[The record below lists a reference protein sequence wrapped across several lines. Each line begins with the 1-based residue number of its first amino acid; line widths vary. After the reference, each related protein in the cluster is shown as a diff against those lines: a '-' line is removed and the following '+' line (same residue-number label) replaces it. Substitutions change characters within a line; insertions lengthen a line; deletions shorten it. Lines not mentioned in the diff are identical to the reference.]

1 MSLPEFQT
9 TSYQFLREYV
19 ESHTGIEL
27 GPDKQYLVESRLESV
42 LVEAGCKSLADLC
55 RALHREQMAS
65 FKLGNNPRILRG
77 KVVHALSTHETS
89 FFRDPDLFAGLRK
102 ELLPGLIA
110 ANPLGRL
117 RVWSAA
123 ASSGQEVYSLA
134 ILFTEMGIQPPPEL
148 IATDVSAIILEFG
161 SAGFY
166 TDYELSR
173 GMEDPLL
180 RGQYFVPQKG
190 GSKVSQ
196 KLRQLVDFRCFDLRE
211 PGCGLGL
218 FDLIFC
224 RNVLIYFEEATRHK
238 VIEMLRGQLRDGGI
252 LILGSAEAIWA
263 DMEGLERISVAGL
276 TCYRRNCQT

>member
-27 GPDKQYLVESRLESV
+27 GPDKQYLVDSRLESV
-42 LVEAGCKSLADLC
+42 IVEAGCKSLADLC
-55 RALHREQMAS
+55 RALHREQKSGSKMGDNS
-65 FKLGNNPRILRG
+65 RTLRD

-89 FFRDPDLFAGLRK
+89 FFRDPDLYDGLRE

-134 ILFTEMGIQPPPEL
+134 ILFSEMGIQPAPEL
-148 IATDVSAIILEFG
+148 IATDVSSIVLEFA
-161 SAGFY
+161 SVGFY

-173 GMEDPLL
+173 GMEAQAL
-180 RGQYFVPQKG
+180 REKYFVPQKG
-190 GSKVSQ
+190 GSKVRPE
-196 KLRQLVDFRCFDLRE
+196 LRQLIDFRCFDLRE

-238 VIEMLRGQLRDGGI
+238 VVEMLRGQLRDGGI

-263 DMEGLERISVAGL
+263 DMEGLERQSLAGL
-276 TCYRRNCQT
+276 TCYRRNCTA